1 MKHQSAALQLSCL
14 ALAVSTIADAHI
26 LGFDTTDEL
35 VLRPA
40 TGTSKTSSCL
50 KFCINH
56 VARTNEGLC
65 DHTTK
70 VGCICSSPRPNVVRN
85 QVVSCMRN
93 CPSMEPND
101 IYLGII
107 AYNDICKSFLNE
119 QNSQSADMAI
129 EAFSVDNVEF
139 HVRGG
144 VDFNLAQLKQ
154 KRQEQLPDP
163 EAPGSD
169 PAETLTTE
177 YPTTTPIIYDYGS
190 PINGYPETTTGEPR
204 ITTPIT
210 YDYNAPING
219 YPKIT
224 TSTSEIPTIFED
236 NSPPALGTPQTGTP
250 IPTTTTTGE
259 TRIATPI
266 TYDYNAPINGY
277 PKITTS
283 TSEIPTIFEDNSP
296 PALGTPQTGTPIP
309 TTTTTGE
316 TRIATP
322 ITYDYNSPINGY
334 PKITT
339 STSELPTIFEDNSPH
354 ALGTPKTTNT
364 ENPGTSTPG
373 TPTPSSEGG
382 AGSNTNSHEGTAT
395 HTTSGGSGGEHTGT
409 RGTVTGTHT
418 FSTVATGGTNSTQP
432 PIIPIDNGAN
442 LMTPVS
448 ISMLLI
454 AASFVFSMSG

>member
-70 VGCICSSPRPNVVRN
+70 IGCICSSPRPNVVRN
-85 QVVSCMRN
+85 QVFSCMRN

-154 KRQEQLPDP
+154 KRQEQLPDL

-266 TYDYNAPINGY
+266 TYDYN
-277 PKITTS
+277 
-283 TSEIPTIFEDNSP
+283 
-296 PALGTPQTGTPIP
+296 
-309 TTTTTGE
+309 
-316 TRIATP
+316 
-322 ITYDYNSPINGY
+322 SPINGY

-364 ENPGTSTPG
+364 ENPGTPTPG

-382 AGSNTNSHEGTAT
+382 AGSKTNSHEGTAT

>member
-1 MKHQSAALQLSCL
+1 
-14 ALAVSTIADAHI
+14 
-26 LGFDTTDEL
+26 
-35 VLRPA
+35 
-40 TGTSKTSSCL
+40 
-50 KFCINH
+50 
-56 VARTNEGLC
+56 
-65 DHTTK
+65 
-70 VGCICSSPRPNVVRN
+70 
-85 QVVSCMRN
+85 
-93 CPSMEPND
+93 
-101 IYLGII
+101 
-107 AYNDICKSFLNE
+107 
-119 QNSQSADMAI
+119 MAI

-154 KRQEQLPDP
+154 KRQEQLPDL

-250 IPTTTTTGE
+250 TPTTTTTGETRIATPITYDYNAPINGYPKITTSTSEIPTIFEDNSPPALGTPQTGTPTPTTTTTGETRIATPITYDYNAPINGYPKITTSTSEIPTIFEDNSPPALGTPQTGTPTPTTTTTGE

-364 ENPGTSTPG
+364 ENPGTPTPG

-382 AGSNTNSHEGTAT
+382 AGSKTNSHEGTAT